1 MSSSQPSGKP
11 SRLYVLALGAL
22 GVVYGDIGT
31 SPLYSLHEAFS
42 GPHAFDVTPANVLG
56 VLSMVLWSLLFV
68 VTFKYLGFILRA
80 DNRGEG
86 GILALMSLAR
96 SEGKHG
102 KRQWT
107 IVALGLFGA
116 ALLYGDGMITPAIS
130 VLSAVEGLN
139 EATTV
144 FQSYVVPITIAILV
158 LLFGIQRRGT
168 GGLGAMFGPIT
179 LVWFVTIAALG
190 VRGIAG
196 NPAVLGAIDPRH
208 AWYFFREHSWHGL
221 LVLGAVL
228 LVITGAEA
236 LYADMGH
243 FGRRPIRLAWLAV
256 VLPALLLNYLG
267 QGALLLRDPSAA
279 VSPFFKLAPDWSVY
293 PLVALATAATCIA
306 SQALISGAFSLT
318 RQASQLGFFPRVN
331 IVHTSSGEMGQI
343 YIPSVNWILMLC
355 TIGLVLGFR
364 RSTNLAAAYGIA
376 VTLTMLIT
384 SLLACI
390 VEHRV
395 WRWSWLAAGS
405 LTSLFLFVDLAFL
418 SANVVKIGQGGWF
431 PLLVGAFVF
440 TLMATWRRGREIL
453 RERLSQSM
461 LPIAAFVADA
471 ARRPMT
477 RVPGTAVFLNSDPEG
492 TPIALLHNLK
502 HNRVLH
508 ETNVFLTVETDEIP
522 HVAQEDRLKVEKL
535 APGFWRAR
543 VLYGFMEDP
552 DVPAAL
558 AGAKEQGLE
567 LDPRMA
573 TYFLSRN
580 SLLATKHPGMAIWRE
595 NLFIFM
601 ARNASRATQF
611 FRLPPN
617 RVVEMG
623 MQVEL

>member
-1 MSSSQPSGKP
+1 M
-11 SRLYVLALGAL
+11 LLLALGAL

-31 SPLYSLHEAFS
+31 SPLYALHEAFS
-42 GPHAFDVTPANVLG
+42 GPHAFDVTPANVFG

-96 SEGKHG
+96 AEGKRG

-107 IVALGLFGA
+107 IAVLGLFGA

-139 EATTV
+139 VATTV
-144 FQSYVVPITIAILV
+144 FERFVVPITILILI
-158 LLFGIQRRGT
+158 LLFAIQRRGT
-168 GGLGAMFGPIT
+168 GGIGAVFGPVT
-179 LVWFVTIAALG
+179 LVWFLALAALG
-190 VRGIAG
+190 VRGILQ
-196 NPAVLGAIDPRH
+196 NPSVLGAIDPRH
-208 AWYFFREHSWHGL
+208 AFRFFREHGFHGL

-243 FGRRPIRLAWLAV
+243 FGRRPIRLAWLTV
-256 VLPALLLNYLG
+256 VLPSLVLNYFG
-267 QGALLLRDPSAA
+267 QGALLLADPSAA
-279 VSPFFKLAPDWSVY
+279 TNPFFRLSPDWALF
-293 PLVALATAATCIA
+293 PLVVLATAATCIA

-331 IVHTSSGEMGQI
+331 IVHTSSGAIGQI

-384 SLLACI
+384 TLLALV
-390 VEHRV
+390 VEIRV
-395 WRWSWLAAGS
+395 WRWNLFAAGA
-405 LTSLFLFVDLAFL
+405 LTAIFLFVDLSFL
-418 SANVVKIGQGGWF
+418 SANVVKILQGGWF
-431 PLLVGAFVF
+431 PLLVGACVF
-440 TLMATWRRGREIL
+440 GLMVTWRRGREIL

-471 ARRPMT
+471 NRRPPT
-477 RVPGTAVFLNSDPEG
+477 RVAGTAVFLNGDPDG
-492 TPIALLHNLK
+492 TPMALLHNLK

-522 HVAQEDRLKVEKL
+522 HVAEADRLRVELL

-558 AGAKEQGLE
+558 AGAKAQGLA

-580 SLLATKHPGMAIWRE
+580 TLLATPHPGMARWRE
-595 NLFIFM
+595 QLFIFM
-601 ARNASRATQF
+601 TRNASRATQF

>member
-1 MSSSQPSGKP
+1 MSSSQPSDHG
-11 SRLYVLALGAL
+11 SHVYVLALGAL

-42 GPHAFDVTPANVLG
+42 GPHAFEVSHGNVLG

-68 VTFKYLGFILRA
+68 VTFKYLGFVLRA

-96 SEGKHG
+96 SEGKRG

-139 EATTV
+139 EATSV
-144 FQSYVVPITIAILV
+144 FQPYVVPITIGILIV
-158 LLFGIQRRGT
+158 LFAIQRRGT
-168 GGLGAMFGPIT
+168 GGIGAMFGPVT
-179 LVWFVTIAALG
+179 LVWFFAIAALG
-190 VRGIAG
+190 VRGILH
-196 NPAVLGAIDPRH
+196 NPSVLGAIDPRH
-208 AWYFFREHSWHGL
+208 AWAFFREHGFHGL

-256 VLPALLLNYLG
+256 VLPALLLNYFG
-267 QGALLLRDPSAA
+267 QGALLLEDPSAA
-279 VSPFFKLAPDWSVY
+279 VSPFFRLSPEWALY
-293 PLVALATAATCIA
+293 PLVALATIATCIA

-318 RQASQLGFFPRVN
+318 RQAAQLGYFPRVN
-331 IVHTSSGEMGQI
+331 IVHTSSGSIGQI

-355 TIGLVLGFR
+355 TIGLVIGFR

-384 SLLACI
+384 SLLAFI
-390 VEHRV
+390 VERRV
-395 WRWSWLAAGS
+395 WRWSLIAAGT
-405 LTSLFLFVDLAFL
+405 LTGLFLLVDLSFL
-418 SANVVKIGQGGWF
+418 SANVVKILQGGWF
-431 PLLVGAFVF
+431 PLLVGAAVF
-440 TLMATWRRGREIL
+440 TLMTTWRRGREIL

-461 LPIAAFVADA
+461 LPISAFVADA
-471 ARRPMT
+471 NRRQLT
-477 RVPGTAVFLNSDPEG
+477 RVPGTAVFLNSDPDG

-508 ETNVFLTVETDEIP
+508 EHNVFLTVETDEIP
-522 HVAQEDRLKVEKL
+522 HVAEADRLRVEHL
-535 APGFWRAR
+535 AQGFWRAR

-552 DVPAAL
+552 DVPQAL
-558 AGAKEQGLE
+558 AGAKEQGLA

-580 SLLATKHPGMAIWRE
+580 TLLATRHPGMASWRE

>member
-1 MSSSQPSGKP
+1 
-11 SRLYVLALGAL
+11 
-22 GVVYGDIGT
+22 
-31 SPLYSLHEAFS
+31 
-42 GPHAFDVTPANVLG
+42 
-56 VLSMVLWSLLFV
+56 
-68 VTFKYLGFILRA
+68 
-80 DNRGEG
+80 
-86 GILALMSLAR
+86 
-96 SEGKHG
+96 
-102 KRQWT
+102 
-107 IVALGLFGA
+107 
-116 ALLYGDGMITPAIS
+116 
-130 VLSAVEGLN
+130 
-139 EATTV
+139 
-144 FQSYVVPITIAILV
+144 
-158 LLFGIQRRGT
+158 
-168 GGLGAMFGPIT
+168 
-179 LVWFVTIAALG
+179 
-190 VRGIAG
+190 
-196 NPAVLGAIDPRH
+196 
-208 AWYFFREHSWHGL
+208 
-221 LVLGAVL
+221 
-228 LVITGAEA
+228 
-236 LYADMGH
+236 
-243 FGRRPIRLAWLAV
+243 
-256 VLPALLLNYLG
+256 
-267 QGALLLRDPSAA
+267 
-279 VSPFFKLAPDWSVY
+279 
-293 PLVALATAATCIA
+293 
-306 SQALISGAFSLT
+306 
-318 RQASQLGFFPRVN
+318 
-331 IVHTSSGEMGQI
+331 MGQI

-384 SLLACI
+384 SLLASI
-390 VEHRV
+390 VERRV
-395 WRWSWLAAGS
+395 WRWSWIAVGA
-405 LTSLFLFVDLAFL
+405 LTSLFLFVDIAFL

-471 ARRPMT
+471 ARRQMT

-522 HVAQEDRLKVEKL
+522 HVAPEDRLKVEKL
-535 APGFWRAR
+535 AAGFWRAR